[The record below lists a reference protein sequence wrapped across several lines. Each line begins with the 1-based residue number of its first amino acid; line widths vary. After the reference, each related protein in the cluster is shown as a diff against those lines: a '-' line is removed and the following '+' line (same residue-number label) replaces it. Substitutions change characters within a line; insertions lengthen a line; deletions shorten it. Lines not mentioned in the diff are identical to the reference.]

1 MFCPVCGKQQ
11 VSDQTRFCSGCG
23 FPLTGVSEVIAAG
36 GASLVQASAAGH
48 QPDSPRKRGVKQG
61 AMVML
66 VGCFLVVP
74 LVAILSAAIN
84 ITPIFVPIFAI
95 LGFMGG
101 LMRIIYA
108 LMFQSGQSPIA
119 IEAGDPNLAQLN
131 AGARRG
137 LPPQTSYPISDLS
150 MPVAGRWRDSSDL
163 TPGSVTD
170 STTKLLEKKE
180 EGQ

>member
-36 GASLVQASAAGH
+36 GASLVKASSGAH
-48 QPDSPRKRGVKQG
+48 QVDSPRKRGIKQG

-84 ITPIFVPIFAI
+84 ITPVFVPIFAI

-108 LMFQSGQSPIA
+108 LMFQSGQAPIVL
-119 IEAGDPNLAQLN
+119 ETGDPGMGQLN
-131 AGARRG
+131 PGAQRG
-137 LPPQTSYPISDLS
+137 LPPQSSYPISDLS
-150 MPVAGRWRDSSDL
+150 MPVAGRWRDSADL
-163 TPGSVTD
+163 TPGSVTE
-170 STTKLLEKKE
+170 STTKLLEKE

>member
-11 VSDQTRFCSGCG
+11 VSNQTRFCSGCG

-36 GASLVQASAAGH
+36 GASLVKASSGAN
-48 QPDSPRKRGVKQG
+48 QVDSPRKHGIKQG

-74 LVAILSAAIN
+74 LVAILSAALD
-84 ITPIFVPIFAI
+84 ITPVFVPIFAI

-108 LMFQSGQSPIA
+108 LMFQSGQAQMVLEPG
-119 IEAGDPNLAQLN
+119 EQNHQLN
-131 AGARRG
+131 AGSQRG
-137 LPPQTSYPISDLS
+137 LPPQTSYPITDLS
-150 MPVAGRWRDSSDL
+150 MPVAGRWRDSADL
-163 TPGSVTD
+163 SPGSVTE
-170 STTKLLEKKE
+170 STTKLLEKE